1 MRVLLTAALLLVA
14 LSTRAGAQAAECSP
28 YSGDAARVCTAAVD
42 GTRAFAPTLGLLESG
57 GNAVLGTANTLGGPG
72 HFSLT
77 ARVNAVHVVLPKVS
91 YDGSTSTVPA
101 GEDRF
106 APGPV
111 AEGALGVYGGLPSG
125 ALSVDVLASAQLLP
139 TTQFEGL
146 GVDRDAR
153 RIGTVALGLGYGARL
168 GVLRETGPLP
178 AISVSV
184 MRRDIPTL
192 TYGDVDAGDEF
203 QYSVELHAT
212 NFRLVA
218 SKQLAVL
225 GVAAGLGWD
234 KYTGDALIQV
244 RNPGIAGL
252 ATEVP
257 LDLDTSRA
265 LAFLDAGLDLSALRL
280 IAEVGYQAGKDQHL
294 STQFE
299 KLDTSKGKFFAG
311 FGLRLGL

>member
-1 MRVLLTAALLLVA
+1 MRASLAAALLLVA
-14 LSTRAGAQAAECSP
+14 LTSGARAQAPECSA
-28 YSGDAARVCTAAVD
+28 YSGDAARVCGAAVD
-42 GTRAFAPTLGLLESG
+42 GTRAFAPMLGLLESG

-101 GEDRF
+101 GEDLV

-111 AEGALGVYGGLPSG
+111 AEAALGVYGGLPSG
-125 ALSVDVLASAQLLP
+125 ALSVDLLASAQLLP
-139 TTQFEGL
+139 TSRFEGL
-146 GVDRDAR
+146 AVERDAR
-153 RIGTVALGLGYGARL
+153 RIGTVALGLGYGARI
-168 GVLRETGPLP
+168 GVVRETGPLP

-192 TYGDVDAGDEF
+192 TYGDVNAGDQF
-203 QYSVELHAT
+203 QYSVELYAT
-212 NFRLVA
+212 NLRLVA
-218 SKQLAVL
+218 SKQLTVL

-234 KYTGDALIQV
+234 KYSGEALIQV
-244 RNPGIAGL
+244 RNPGSPGL

-257 LDLDTSRA
+257 LDLSTSRT

-280 IAEVGYQAGKDQHL
+280 IAEGGYQAGRNQHL

-311 FGLRLGL
+311 LGLRLGL